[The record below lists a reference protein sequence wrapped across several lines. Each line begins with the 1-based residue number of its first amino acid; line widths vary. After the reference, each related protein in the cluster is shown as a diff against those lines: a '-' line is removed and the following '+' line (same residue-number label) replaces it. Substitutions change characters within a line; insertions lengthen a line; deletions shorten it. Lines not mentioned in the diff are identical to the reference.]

1 MRKVIYAA
9 LILLS
14 LLIPLKRLDIAKL
27 EPVEAI
33 AVAVKNG
40 EVHLAT
46 DTDSEGK
53 GKTVELALKELK
65 ANAQGIIYLDT
76 ARFLLVGE
84 NAQNEAEEM
93 KRYMRS
99 NVVLAPY
106 DREDVAEETRR
117 LDAHE
122 RSKKPWG

>member
-33 AVAVKNG
+33 AVEVRNG
-40 EVHLAT
+40 EVLLRT

-53 GKTVELALKELK
+53 GQTVELALEELK

-84 NAQNEAEEM
+84 NAQNEAQEM
-93 KRYMRS
+93 REYMRN
-99 NVVLAPY
+99 NVVVAPY
-106 DREDVAEETRR
+106 NGTDVMEETRR
-117 LDAHE
+117 LDAHKKAE
-122 RSKKPWG
+122 KPW

>member
-1 MRKVIYAA
+1 MRKVIYSA

-93 KRYMRS
+93 RGYMR
-99 NVVLAPY
+99 NNIVVAPY
-106 DREDVAEETRR
+106 NGTDVMEETRR
-117 LDAHE
+117 LDAHNKAE
-122 RSKKPWG
+122 KPW